1 MIARRYLALS
11 IIAAGILLIIFVVG
25 YSVLANAITHPE
37 VAPLPGEIA
46 GLSLGQYKTGR
57 GAVEEINRLHR
68 KEFPLTSG
76 AVGQYGAQ
84 HQVTLWVSGVPMR
97 LMTSWLLKDMREK
110 IAEGNSP
117 FTPIGEEQVRERTIY
132 ILEGLGQRHFYFAS
146 NNLLI
151 WLAADTE
158 LAEQALAQAL
168 EYYP

>member
-1 MIARRYLALS
+1 MFARRLLALG
-11 IIAAGILLIIFVVG
+11 IIVSGFLLVILGVG
-25 YSVLANAITHPE
+25 YAVFAKAITHPE
-37 VAPLPGEIA
+37 VAPLPGQIA
-46 GLSLGQYKTGR
+46 GLSLGKHKTGR
-57 GAVEEINRLHR
+57 EAVEEINRLHH
-68 KEFPLTSG
+68 KDFPLSSG

-84 HQVTLWVSGVPMR
+84 QQVTLWVSGVPLR
-97 LMTSWLLKDMREK
+97 LMAAWVLKDMQEK

-117 FTPIGEEQVRERTIY
+117 FTPRGEEYVRERTIY
-132 ILEGLGQRHFYFAS
+132 VLDGLGQRHFYFAS